1 MAGEPASQRHSL
13 ETVLGHR
20 FADQALL
27 TRALTHRSVV
37 GMRKPGGQQIETDGF
52 ANERLE
58 FLGDRVLGLVIAEL
72 LFARFTTEAEGQLAQ
87 RLAVLVSAPT
97 LSRVARASGMA
108 SEVRMA
114 AGQFAVDA
122 DAVLADACEAVIGA
136 LYLDGGLAPA
146 QAFIKRQWTPL
157 IDEAIAPPKDAKSA
171 LQEWAQ
177 ARGLVLPIYRVVTQ
191 DGPDHA
197 PNFVVAVTV
206 TGHEAAEGRG
216 KSKRI
221 AEQAAAVLL
230 LDRLNKVSA

>member
-1 MAGEPASQRHSL
+1 MTGALRHPL
-13 ETVLGHR
+13 ETVLGYS
-20 FADQALL
+20 FKDASLL

-37 GMRKPGGQQIETDGF
+37 GMRKAGGGTETDSF

-72 LFARFTTEAEGQLAQ
+72 LFQKFATEAEGQLAQ

-97 LSRVARASGMA
+97 LARVARSSGMA
-108 SEVRMA
+108 GEIRMA
-114 AGQFAVDA
+114 PGSSADET

-136 LYLDGGLAPA
+136 VYLDGGLKPA
-146 QAFIKRQWTPL
+146 GDFVRAQWTAL
-157 IDEAIAPPKDAKSA
+157 VNEAIAPPKDAKSM

-177 ARGLVLPIYRVVTQ
+177 GRGLPLPSYKVTAQ

-197 PNFVVAVTV
+197 PNFVVTV
-206 TGHEAAEGRG
+206 SVDGHGAASGAG

-221 AEQAAAVLL
+221 AEQAAATALL
-230 LDRLNKVSA
+230 KNLGAP